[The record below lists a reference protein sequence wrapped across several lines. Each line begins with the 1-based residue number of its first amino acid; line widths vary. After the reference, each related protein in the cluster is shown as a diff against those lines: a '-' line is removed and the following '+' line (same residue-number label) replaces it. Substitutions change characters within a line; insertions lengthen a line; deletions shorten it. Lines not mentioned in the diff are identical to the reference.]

1 MLKTIVRILW
11 FQIPRRGYLFV
22 AKLNNNHLPRRG
34 YPGKYGEY
42 WVAPTAQS
50 IFRTVV
56 YKHVAP
62 NGARCYCLYVIGFIV
77 GRR

>member
-1 MLKTIVRILW
+1 
-11 FQIPRRGYLFV
+11 
-22 AKLNNNHLPRRG
+22 LPRRG

-56 YKHVAP
+56 YKQVAP